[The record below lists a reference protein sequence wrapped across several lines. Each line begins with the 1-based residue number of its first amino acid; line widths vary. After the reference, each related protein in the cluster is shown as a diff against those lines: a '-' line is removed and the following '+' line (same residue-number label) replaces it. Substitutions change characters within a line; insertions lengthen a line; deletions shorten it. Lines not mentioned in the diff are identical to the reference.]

1 MTPEEKFNQDVWYV
15 LRQIKK
21 KSLYTKIGE
30 PVLYQIDYNII
41 EAREEYTSSENEAA
55 ILEKLQE
62 QNIIKIK
69 NREIKSIISLDNFD
83 NFYLE
88 IIQPKFDKLYNLYER
103 GYKSERG
110 EERPS
115 LKPHASSFDWEKLS
129 PENLK
134 IAQKVI
140 KITLNFLQF
149 QPINRLALFTKMPLQ
164 KFENEQVY
172 LDDVSGV
179 LNRIDGVKVIN
190 TELHYQIKEYKRT
203 MVVIPSTNEVELPDY
218 LPSKEELKNYVF
230 LRISSS
236 DELHRVQGLID
247 KKLKIDMLSIVRIQ
261 TKQEPA
267 KFIVSVKDREIWVNE
282 YLIGKPHAVGSNFE
296 FFDHIRSQAPHT
308 KINRDEL
315 PSKYGSL
322 SIKEQVENKSFIK
335 ILNGLGFKGEILKA
349 FFYKRGKDTL
359 IYRGDEITKE
369 NLIEAGV
376 KITLFLK
383 ELELAH
389 TKNSPE

>member
-1 MTPEEKFNQDVWYV
+1 
-15 LRQIKK
+15 
-21 KSLYTKIGE
+21 
-30 PVLYQIDYNII
+30 
-41 EAREEYTSSENEAA
+41 
-55 ILEKLQE
+55 
-62 QNIIKIK
+62 
-69 NREIKSIISLDNFD
+69 
-83 NFYLE
+83 
-88 IIQPKFDKLYNLYER
+88 
-103 GYKSERG
+103 
-110 EERPS
+110 
-115 LKPHASSFDWEKLS
+115 
-129 PENLK
+129 
-134 IAQKVI
+134 
-140 KITLNFLQF
+140 
-149 QPINRLALFTKMPLQ
+149 MPLQ